1 MDTIHRYMPRLLNEK
16 LLVTY
21 AALVGITLL
30 GLILVK
36 EFNISYPVRVTTT
49 QASDLSV
56 VGEGKVEVVPDQ
68 ASLEAGI
75 LVANARTIEEAQN
88 EINEKNNAI
97 IEALKGLGVEE
108 NDIKT
113 SNYSVN
119 PNQDYNPTSGG
130 RITGYNG
137 NVTITATIRNI
148 ENVSPISQAV
158 TTAGANQVYNVQY
171 TVNNPEK
178 FREEARNKAI
188 ENARM
193 QAEKLADSLGI
204 RLGKVVN
211 VVESSPNNGPIP
223 MYDRALSVDEMGG
236 ANAPVMQPGT
246 QEITSVVTLY
256 FEKR

>member
-1 MDTIHRYMPRLLNEK
+1 MKKLLNEK

-21 AALVGITLL
+21 AVLVGITLV
-30 GLILVK
+30 GLILIK
-36 EFNISYPVRVTTT
+36 ELNISYPVRVTTS

-75 LVANARTIEEAQN
+75 LVANATTIEAAQA

-97 IEALKGLGVEE
+97 VNSLKKLGVEAK
-108 NDIKT
+108 DIKT

-119 PNQDYNPTSGG
+119 PNQDFSAG
-130 RITGYNG
+130 RTGNITGYTG
-137 NVTITATIRNI
+137 NVTISVTIRNI
-148 ENVSPISQAV
+148 ENVAQISQAV
-158 TTAGANQVYNVQY
+158 TDAGANQVYNVQY
-171 TVNNPEK
+171 SVDNPEK

-188 ENARM
+188 QNAKE

-211 VVESSPNNGPIP
+211 VVESSPNSSPIMP
-223 MYDRALSVDEMGG
+223 YARLSAESAMGG
-236 ANAPVMQPGT
+236 SNAPDLQPGS

-256 FEKR
+256 FEKK

>member
-1 MDTIHRYMPRLLNEK
+1 MRKMLNEK

-21 AALVGITLL
+21 AAAVGITLV
-30 GLILVK
+30 GLLLVK
-36 EFNISYPVRVTTT
+36 ELNISYPVRVTTT

-68 ASLEAGI
+68 ASLDAGI
-75 LVANARTIEEAQN
+75 LVANASTVEAAQK
-88 EINEKNNAI
+88 EINDKNNAI
-97 IEALKGLGVEE
+97 IVALEKLGVDKK
-108 NDIKT
+108 DIKT

-119 PNQDYNPTSGG
+119 PNQDYNPGVGG
-130 RITGYNG
+130 RITGYTG
-137 NVTITATIRNI
+137 NVTVTVTIRDTAL
-148 ENVSPISQAV
+148 VSEISQAV

-188 ENARM
+188 ENAKQ
-193 QAEKLADSLGI
+193 QAQALADSLGI

-211 VVESSPNNGPIP
+211 VVESTPNGQGFGP
-223 MYDRALSVDEMGG
+223 MYREVANLDGMGG
-236 ANAPVMQPGT
+236 ANAPTLQPGT

>member
-1 MDTIHRYMPRLLNEK
+1 MYMRKLLNEK

-30 GLILVK
+30 GLVLVK
-36 EFNISYPVRVTTT
+36 ELNISYPVRVTTT

-75 LVANARTIEEAQN
+75 LVANAQTIEAAQS

-97 IEALKGLGVEE
+97 VEALRKLGVEE

-119 PNQDYNPTSGG
+119 PNQDYNPGVGG

-137 NVTITATIRNI
+137 NVTITVTIRNV
-148 ENVSPISQAV
+148 ENVSQISQAV

-188 ENARM
+188 ENAKM
-193 QAEKLADSLGI
+193 QAEALADSLGI

-211 VVESSPNNGPIP
+211 VVESSPNNGPVP
-223 MYDRALSVDEMGG
+223 MYDRALSVEGMGG
-236 ANAPVMQPGT
+236 ANAPTMQPGT
-246 QEITSVVTLY
+246 QEITSVVTLF
-256 FEKR
+256 FEKK